1 VQDEAMSRGFQNGDF
16 WEMAKQECSIGAV
29 GEEERVF
36 LLGIGRGGQH
46 GVVAVRMEAKHHL
59 AAWRSFDSQSLRFLS
74 FFLPL
79 RLPVSSKLKKS
90 QGDSFLLAPRQK
102 NTFNP

>member
-1 VQDEAMSRGFQNGDF
+1 VQDEAMSRSFQNGDF

-46 GVVAVRMEAKHHL
+46 GVVAVRVEAKHHL
-59 AAWRSFDSQSLRFLS
+59 AAWRSFDPQSLWFLS
-74 FFLPL
+74 FFLSL
-79 RLPVSSKLKKS
+79 RLPVSTISKKP
-90 QGDSFLLAPRQK
+90 QGDSCFARPATEK
-102 NTFNP
+102 YI